1 MNYINVIVFGTSL
14 ILSYIASP
22 MILDMLINAKA
33 TKLNY
38 RNESIPIS
46 MGLLFI
52 FIQFVSLSV
61 VLFLTDNFLEYIV
74 LYLFSIT
81 LMGMIGLLDDLIGDE
96 NVKGFKGHIKS
107 FFKGK
112 LTTGAMKAG
121 TGFLISLFISII
133 ISANLLEIIINTF
146 LIALFTNLI
155 NLFDL
160 RPGRA
165 IKIFILISII
175 MLFSNEFNEYN
186 FILFSF
192 YGILFIYLPM
202 DLKAISMMGDIGSN
216 ILGMTL
222 GIYCGLTHNIISK
235 SIYLFILILIHIMA
249 EKISF
254 SKMIEKNKVLNFIDK
269 LGR

>member
-1 MNYINVIVFGTSL
+1 MDLIVFLVSL
-14 ILSYIASP
+14 IISYIACP
-22 MILDMLINAKA
+22 MILDMLENSKA

-38 RNESIPIS
+38 RNESIPIA
-46 MGLLFI
+46 MGLLFVFVQ
-52 FIQFVSLSV
+52 FINLGL
-61 VLFLTDNFLEYIV
+61 VLFVRKNFAPYII

-81 LMGMIGLLDDLIGDE
+81 LMGIIGLLDDFIGDE
-96 NVKGFKGHIKS
+96 SVKGFKGHIKS

-121 TGFLISLFISII
+121 TGFLISLFVSII
-133 ISANLLEIIINTF
+133 ISRDLTEIIINTF
-146 LIALFTNLI
+146 LISLFTNSI

-165 IKIFILISII
+165 IKVFILFSVI
-175 MLFSNEFNEYN
+175 MLFTKEINEYN

-192 YGILFIYLPM
+192 YGILFIYLPI
-202 DLKAISMMGDIGSN
+202 DLKALAMMGDIGSN
-216 ILGMTL
+216 VLGMTL
-222 GIYCGLTHNIISK
+222 GMYCVLTHNIIIK
-235 SIYLFILILIHIMA
+235 SIYLFVLFLIHIMA

-254 SKMIEKNKVLNFIDK
+254 SKVIENNKILNFLDQ

>member
-1 MNYINVIVFGTSL
+1 MNLIVFIISL
-14 ILSYIASP
+14 ILSYIACP
-22 MILDMLINAKA
+22 LILDMFKNSKT

-38 RNESIPIS
+38 RNENIPIA

-52 FIQFVSLSV
+52 FIQFISLSL
-61 VLFLTDNFLEYIV
+61 VLFIGEKFSQYII

-96 NVKGFKGHIKS
+96 KVKGFKGHIKS

-121 TGFLISLFISII
+121 TGFLISFFVSII
-133 ISANLLEIIINTF
+133 ISENLIEIIVNTF
-146 LIALFTNLI
+146 LIALFTNSI

-165 IKIFILISII
+165 IKVFLLISLI
-175 MLFSNEFNEYN
+175 MLFSNEINEYN

-192 YGILFIYLPM
+192 YGILFIYLPI
-202 DLKAISMMGDIGSN
+202 DLKALAMMGDIGSN
-216 ILGMTL
+216 VLGMTL
-222 GIYCGLTHNIISK
+222 GVYCVFTHNIIVK
-235 SIYLFILILIHIMA
+235 SIYLFILLLIHIMA

-254 SKMIEKNKVLNFIDK
+254 SKIIENNKVLNFIDQ